1 MKVRKPDYDYT
12 ASLPHWC
19 KGHPEIAQHFNVS
32 SLGFPY
38 LEPYL
43 NTVMRRAQVQLGP
56 EHLLNQDISLFCKQE
71 AIHYLQ
77 HGAYNQ
83 ALYRAG
89 YDKVPEIEK
98 RYKEHF
104 ERLLN
109 EKSLKFNC
117 AYCLG
122 FETLGPIASEMW
134 FEGMNDLLDS
144 ADPTVVG
151 LWKWH
156 LAEEYEHRTVVYDVY
171 QTLYGDYFCR
181 IYALYSFIRDWRRLA
196 GEGLT
201 WLLEHDY
208 KDMSDDEAALSRR
221 RLAAFKRRESRFS
234 LPRLMKAL
242 SPFYNPR
249 KYRQPK
255 GVAEL
260 LKNVEEAA

>member
-1 MKVRKPDYDYT
+1 MKVRKPDYDFT
-12 ASLPHWC
+12 VALPHWW
-19 KGHPEIAQHFNVS
+19 KGYPEVAQHFNVS

-43 NTVMRRAQVQLGP
+43 NVVMRRAQAQLGP
-56 EHLLNQDISLFCKQE
+56 EHPLNHDISLFCKQE

-83 ALYRAG
+83 ALHRAG
-89 YDKVPEIEK
+89 YEAVPEIER

-104 ERLLN
+104 DRLLN

-122 FETLGPIASEMW
+122 FETLGPVAAEMW
-134 FEGMNDLLDS
+134 FEGMNDLLES
-144 ADPTVVG
+144 TDPSVLG

-156 LAEEYEHRTVVYDVY
+156 LAEEYEHRTVAYDVY
-171 QTLYGDYFCR
+171 QALYGDYFCR
-181 IYALYSFIRDWRRLA
+181 IYALYCFIRDWRRLA
-196 GEGLT
+196 GQGLI

-208 KDMSDDEAALSRR
+208 KNMSGEEIALSRA

-234 LPRLMKAL
+234 LPRLMRAV
-242 SPFYNPR
+242 SPLYNPA
-249 KYRQPK
+249 KIKAPK

-260 LKNVEEAA
+260 LEKVADAA